1 MAADGSS
8 AAAAE
13 DRACAVSTRA
23 EVEEALNQNALVMAR
38 LHRELDHRKD
48 TELFLKRRLRRFD
61 MDDIEKAWGT
71 EPGVPNYVGG
81 GSDEDDDAGAASSGT
96 MGGSTGEV
104 GAGGGKRWRKEPVC
118 RACVNMDKV
127 GHQNGS
133 SHLRVPPCRLGPRKP
148 AAKVKGKNPNAAES
162 QGGEVPAEEVVGQGR
177 RAEGAVGGSPD
188 A

>member
-1 MAADGSS
+1 M
-8 AAAAE
+8 
-13 DRACAVSTRA
+13 
-23 EVEEALNQNALVMAR
+23 LN
-38 LHRELDHRKD
+38 D
-48 TELFLKRRLRRFD
+48 
-61 MDDIEKAWGT
+61 
-71 EPGVPNYVGG
+71 VGG

-96 MGGSTGEV
+96 MGGGTGEA

-148 AAKVKGKNPNAAES
+148 AAKVKGKNQNAAES